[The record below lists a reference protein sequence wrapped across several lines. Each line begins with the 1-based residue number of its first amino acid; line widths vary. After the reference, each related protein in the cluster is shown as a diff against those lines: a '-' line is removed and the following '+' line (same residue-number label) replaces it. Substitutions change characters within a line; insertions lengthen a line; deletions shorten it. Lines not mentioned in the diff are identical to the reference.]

1 MDRTLSV
8 VRDNH
13 CDIHPIYV
21 DHGLN
26 GRRKFAVWR
35 GQKMVL
41 GPENR
46 ELCANDVN
54 VKDD

>member
-8 VRDNH
+8 MRDNH

-35 GQKMVL
+35 GQKMML

-46 ELCANDVN
+46 ELWR
-54 VKDD
+54 K